1 VDNWKALPNDRK
13 LKKVKNYSVIV
24 PSELP
29 NVVPLDC
36 PVCIQLMRDHDD
48 VLSYGR
54 NECCGDCEI
63 TWAIPRNK
71 DWRCGWRPDPK
82 TITSEI
88 NKRNNYP
95 SFIYQVK

>member
-1 VDNWKALPNDRK
+1 MDNWKTLPNDRK
-13 LKKVKNYSVIV
+13 LRKLKNYSVIM

-29 NVVPLDC
+29 NVVPLEC
-36 PVCIQLMRDHDD
+36 PVCMYLMRDHDD

-54 NECCGDCEI
+54 NKCCINCET
-63 TWAIPRNK
+63 TWAVPHSEGWSN
-71 DWRCGWRPDPK
+71 GWRPDQK
-82 TITSEI
+82 TIKSEL